1 MPILDTE
8 FILQITGGKERKQKK
23 TRTNK
28 TDGQILT
35 KPEATLDVVGLW
47 KRLLSWNCRR
57 TGKGQETHLPF
68 WFYLAVSSTSPLCA
82 SASSSVRRWAWSLPL
97 RPHLVQT
104 LWLRR
109 LFLDSHMTTNYCT
122 FRAATAQAPANE
134 LPFNDHL
141 RPKLGLRGH
150 RTRDGP
156 SLLTVQQ
163 HQGLHIAQCS
173 TEVPSLLGCGV
184 F

>member
-1 MPILDTE
+1 MEEAAVLELQKDREGAGDPPPIL
-8 FILQITGGKERKQKK
+8 
-23 TRTNK
+23 
-28 TDGQILT
+28 
-35 KPEATLDVVGLW
+35 V
-47 KRLLSWNCRR
+47 LLGSELY
-57 TGKGQETHLPF
+57 QP
-68 WFYLAVSSTSPLCA
+68 
-82 SASSSVRRWAWSLPL
+82 PL
-97 RPHLVQT
+97 RLCILICKEMGLVIASKAPSSANT
-104 LWLRR
+104 LHVGLRR